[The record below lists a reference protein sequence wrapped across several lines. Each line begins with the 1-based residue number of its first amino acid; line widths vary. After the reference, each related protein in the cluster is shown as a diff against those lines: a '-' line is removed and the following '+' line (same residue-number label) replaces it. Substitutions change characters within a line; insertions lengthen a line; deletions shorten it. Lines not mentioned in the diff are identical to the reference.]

1 VGCLGRQTHDHLLI
15 DALERSASCGGR
27 LAVGPSSGDDR
38 GMRIVALLALAG
50 AVAAAATGRT
60 AVSMESLPS
69 GVDFYSVEA
78 QAGRLLLSG
87 DDVEGAGC
95 GWLVVNRDLRV
106 ESSMLRVSCER
117 PPIAAEPVVPVEFS
131 LPQRERVS
139 GTGRASERDAEPRHL
154 RARRDDVRGRL

>member
-1 VGCLGRQTHDHLLI
+1 
-15 DALERSASCGGR
+15 
-27 LAVGPSSGDDR
+27 
-38 GMRIVALLALAG
+38 MRIVALLALAG

-95 GWLVVNRDLRV
+95 GWR
-106 ESSMLRVSCER
+106 S
-117 PPIAAEPVVPVEFS
+117 
-131 LPQRERVS
+131 
-139 GTGRASERDAEPRHL
+139 
-154 RARRDDVRGRL
+154 RRCCA